1 MLSRSLIL
9 LVSSRPWFE
18 RFIRNSRI
26 TQPVVRRFIAGNKRE
41 DAIRSAE
48 ELVKKG
54 FTASLDYLGEHTTRH
69 EEAEAAFQE
78 YMHLVEDIARSP
90 YGGGSAPEKINVSV
104 KLSQLGH
111 DFEEAETKRRL
122 ITLLDVAAR
131 NGNFI
136 RIDMESSPTVERTL
150 RLVRE
155 VWPERKNVGVV
166 LQAMLHR
173 TKQDIEEMIGMGIRV
188 RLVKGA
194 YLEPPEVALQ
204 KKRDVDAAYL
214 EYAKKLLSKGNFPAI
229 ATHDE
234 RIIEQVIGYCAKNNI
249 GKEKFEFQMLFGVKR
264 KLQAELVEKGYNLR
278 IYIPYGMSWYPYF
291 VRRLAERPANLWFF
305 IRSLF
310 GK

>member
-1 MLSRSLIL
+1 MG
-9 LVSSRPWFE
+9 SRPWVE
-18 RFIRNSRI
+18 RFVRNSRI
-26 TQPVVRRFIAGNKRE
+26 TQPVVRRFVAGNKRE

-48 ELVKKG
+48 ELVQKG
-54 FTASLDYLGEHTTRH
+54 FTASLDYLGEHTKQH
-69 EEAEAAFQE
+69 AEAESAFQE
-78 YMHLVEDIARSP
+78 YMHLIEDISRSP
-90 YGGGSAPEKINVSV
+90 HGGGDAPEKINVSV

-122 ITLLDVAAR
+122 ITLLDLAAR
-131 NGNFI
+131 DGNFL

-150 RLVRE
+150 KLVRE
-155 VWPERKNVGVV
+155 IWLQRKNVGVV

-173 TKQDIEEMIGMGIRV
+173 TKQDVEDMIEMGIRV

-194 YLEPPEVALQ
+194 YLERSEVAFQ
-204 KKRDVDAAYL
+204 KKSDVDEAYV
-214 EYAKKLLSKGNFPAI
+214 EYAKRLLSRGHFPAI

-234 RIIEQVIGYCAKNNI
+234 RIIEQVIEYCKENNI
-249 GKEKFEFQMLFGVKR
+249 GNEKFEFQMLFGVKR
-264 KLQAELVEKGYNLR
+264 KLQAELINKGYNLR

>member
-1 MLSRSLIL
+1 
-9 LVSSRPWFE
+9 
-18 RFIRNSRI
+18 
-26 TQPVVRRFIAGNKRE
+26 
-41 DAIRSAE
+41 
-48 ELVKKG
+48 
-54 FTASLDYLGEHTTRH
+54 LGEHTKQH
-69 EEAEAAFQE
+69 AEAESAFQE
-78 YMHLVEDIARSP
+78 YIHLVEDIARSR

-122 ITLLDVAAR
+122 VTLLDLAAR
-131 NGNFI
+131 YGNFI

-155 VWPERKNVGVV
+155 IWLERKNVGVV
-166 LQAMLHR
+166 LQAMLRR
-173 TKQDIEEMIGMGIRV
+173 TKQDLEEMIRMGIRV

-194 YLEPPEVALQ
+194 YLEPPDVALQ
-204 KKRDVDAAYL
+204 KKSDVDEAYL
-214 EYAKKLLSKGNFPAI
+214 GYATRLLSEGFFPAI

-234 RIIEQVIGYCAKNNI
+234 RIIEQVIKYCKKNDI

-264 KLQAELVEKGYNLR
+264 KLQSELIARGYNLR
-278 IYIPYGMSWYPYF
+278 VYIPYGMSWYPYF

-305 IRSLF
+305 MRSLF